1 MTRWSNDSDS
11 GHIRRGANSLP
22 FQTGLICDLHTPKIA
37 TSGAFTI
44 GVKPVPPMPP
54 RLEMVKHAPCI
65 SCGLSLPSRA
75 FLLNSVNSWLIS
87 FRPFLSTS
95 LMTGTTRPFGVSA
108 AKPMWKYF
116 FNTRLSPSKDELN
129 SGNCF
134 SALTEA
140 LMIKDNGDS
149 FTPSRSHSLFNCLRN
164 SSKSVMS
171 ASSFTVTCGI
181 ITQLRDRFWPEI
193 FLIRLNSFTSTS
205 PNLAK
210 STFGHG
216 SKSKPPPKDAPT
228 AAGAPLPAPP
238 CNAALTNALMSSP
251 TMRPFRPVPFTKPKS
266 TPNSRASLRADGPAW
281 ALANAASFTGVL
293 PNAATGAAAGAGAET
308 GAAAGAGAA
317 AAFGASATGA
327 GAAAEPAVSTSII
340 GAPSDT
346 LSPTFTST
354 AFTTPAAVQGTS
366 IVALSVSSV
375 IRVSSTETVSPTLIS
390 TAMMSTF
397 SWPPMSG
404 TATTSTPPAATGAA
418 AGAGAA
424 VAAGASAT
432 GAAGASAAAAVSTSR
447 MTPPSDTLSPTLT
460 LTSLTTPA
468 ASAGTS
474 MVALS
479 VSSVIRVSST
489 AMVSPALTS
498 TAMMSTF
505 S

>member
-1 MTRWSNDSDS
+1 
-11 GHIRRGANSLP
+11 
-22 FQTGLICDLHTPKIA
+22 
-37 TSGAFTI
+37 
-44 GVKPVPPMPP
+44 
-54 RLEMVKHAPCI
+54 MVKHAPCI

-75 FLLNSVNSWLIS
+75 FLLSSVNSWLIS

-95 LMTGTTRPFGVSA
+95 LMTGTTKPFGVSA

-116 FNTRLSPSKDELN
+116 FNTKLSPSKDELN

-140 LMIKDNGDS
+140 LMMKANGDS

-216 SKSKPPPKDAPT
+216 SKSKPPPKDAPA

-238 CNAALTNALMSSP
+238 CNAALTKALMSSP

-293 PNAATGAAAGAGAET
+293 PNAATGGAAGAGAET

-317 AAFGASATGA
+317 AAFGASAAGA
-327 GAAAEPAVSTSII
+327 GAAAAEPAVSTSII

-354 AFTTPAAVQGTS
+354 ALTTPAAVQGTS
-366 IVALSVSSV
+366 MVALSVSSV
-375 IRVSSTETVSPTLIS
+375 ISVSSTATVSPTLTS

-404 TATTSTPPAATGAA
+404 TATVSTPPEAAGAA

-424 VAAGASAT
+424 VAAGASVT
-432 GAAGASAAAAVSTSR
+432 GAAGASAAVADSTSR
-447 MTPPSDTLSPTLT
+447 MTLPSDTLSPTLT